1 MNDNLKLCLGL
12 VVASSIGIPVLAAQA
27 QEDFIYE
34 EITVTAT
41 KREQTLQEIPVAVSV
56 TNAETMEKAQ
66 ILDVLDLQTVVP
78 SLRVTQ
84 LQTSGNTNFL
94 IRGFGNGANNPGIE
108 PSVGVF
114 IDGVYRSRSAA
125 ALSDL
130 PNLERVE
137 VLRGPQSTLF
147 GKNASAG
154 VISVITALPRQELGG
169 SAKLTVGNY
178 GQTIV
183 KGEISG
189 PLSDTAGFGL
199 SVNSNQRDGYFD
211 NLEDGSTFNE
221 RDRWGVRGQ
230 FSMIP
235 TDSLSLRV
243 IADYD
248 EIDELCCGVGNLING
263 PTGAVVVGV
272 GGNLVPENVFSDSGY
287 LNLNPRNEVENSGIS
302 LQADFDLANSLIT
315 SITAVR
321 NVSRVEDADVDFT
334 SADIVGSNFS
344 DTDIDTFT
352 QELRWSSTGGENL
365 DWMIGAFFFS
375 EDVSYDT
382 SLNYGSDARLYAD
395 LLAGQISGTGLPG
408 SLATLEAALGGL
420 PPVFFADG
428 TGVVENAGQDNTA
441 LSIFGQI
448 DWFLNDRTTVTL
460 GLNYTQ
466 DEKDAFV
473 RQPVNTDAF
482 AAVDFVQVGF
492 GQIFSTLTGGQPPTP
507 ANFAMFPAQFGQAQA
522 LSTVPCSATTGPAC
536 NPLLSFQSVQVLL
549 PFVDYPNAVEN
560 GNSDDSEVTW
570 TARIAFDV
578 SDDVNIYASAAT
590 GFKATSWNLS
600 RDSRPFPMDIAAIES
615 GGLSVPNLVSG
626 TRFAGPEE
634 STVYE
639 IGLKAR
645 FAKGAV
651 NLAIFDQTIE
661 GFQSNIFTGLGF
673 NLANAG
679 EQSATGFEFDGTFY
693 PTENWQMTLA
703 GTWMDPVFDSF
714 VGASGVTGPVDLSG
728 TQPPGIHEL
737 SVAASA
743 TYSNYFSN
751 GMEGFIRA
759 DYLYEDD
766 IRTNE
771 NVPASAGRREVSV
784 LNASFGIS
792 TESGWDVI
800 VWGRNLTDDR
810 YLLSSAPVPFQE
822 GSFLG
827 YGNQPLTYGV
837 TVGKEF

>member
-1 MNDNLKLCLGL
+1 
-12 VVASSIGIPVLAAQA
+12 
-27 QEDFIYE
+27 
-34 EITVTAT
+34 
-41 KREQTLQEIPVAVSV
+41 
-56 TNAETMEKAQ
+56 
-66 ILDVLDLQTVVP
+66 
-78 SLRVTQ
+78 
-84 LQTSGNTNFL
+84 
-94 IRGFGNGANNPGIE
+94 
-108 PSVGVF
+108 
-114 IDGVYRSRSAA
+114 SAA

-169 SAKLTVGNY
+169 SADLSVGNY

-189 PLSDTAGFGL
+189 PLSDTVGFGL
-199 SVNSNQRDGYFD
+199 SANMNQRDGYFD
-211 NLEDGSTFNE
+211 NLEDGSEYNE

-230 FSMIP
+230 LSMYP
-235 TDSLSLRV
+235 TDNISLRL

-263 PTGAVVVGV
+263 PTGAVVIGV

-287 LNLNPRNEVENSGIS
+287 LNLNPRNQVENSGVS
-302 LQADFDLANSLIT
+302 LQADFDLANSTIT
-315 SITAVR
+315 SITAFR

-344 DTDIDTFT
+344 DTDLDTFT
-352 QELRWSSTGGENL
+352 QELRWASTGGENL

-375 EDVSYDT
+375 EDVTYDT
-382 SLNYGSDARLYAD
+382 ALNYGSDARLYAD
-395 LLAGQISGTGLPG
+395 LLAGQLSGSGMPG

-420 PPVFFADG
+420 PPVFFANG

-482 AAVDFVQVGF
+482 AAVDFVAVGAA
-492 GQIFSTLTGGQPPTP
+492 QIFAGLEAMDPGNP
-507 ANFAMFPAQFGQAQA
+507 ANLPTAQF
-522 LSTVPCSATTGPAC
+522 LSTVPCDATTGPAC

-560 GNSDDSEVTW
+560 GNSDDNEVTW

-578 SDDVNIYASAAT
+578 NDQVNLYASAAT

-600 RDSRPFPMDIAAIES
+600 RDSRPFPADIAAIES
-615 GGLSVPNLVSG
+615 GGLAVPNLVSG

-639 IGLKAR
+639 LGLKAR
-645 FAKGAV
+645 FDQGAI
-651 NLAIFDQTIE
+651 NLALFDQSIE

-679 EQSATGFEFDGTFY
+679 KQSATGFEFDGTYY
-693 PTENWQMTLA
+693 PTENWQLTLA

-714 VGASGVTGPVDLSG
+714 VGASGVTGPEDLSG

-743 TYSNYFSN
+743 TYTGYLAN
-751 GMEGFIRA
+751 GVEWFGRA
-759 DYLYEDD
+759 DYLYEDEV
-766 IRTNE
+766 RTNE
-771 NVPASAGRREVSV
+771 NVPASAGRREVGL

-792 TESGWDVI
+792 TESGWDVT

-810 YLLSSAPVPFQE
+810 YLLSSAPVPFQL